1 MEYSSGRSDPRLEA
15 KDFDTSYHST
25 VVAAGTQGSV
35 LKLCILHVLQSLPE
49 REVLGAPFNGAHYGA
64 SLSLKAGSTFI

>member
-15 KDFDTSYHST
+15 KDFDASYHST

-35 LKLCILHVLQSLPE
+35 LK
-49 REVLGAPFNGAHYGA
+49 
-64 SLSLKAGSTFI
+64 